1 MSKPERGSLTR
12 LLTKKPLGQ
21 GAPAAVPLA
30 QAESALLGR
39 DDGSVHEAVPSDVR
53 TAIPATGRTEATKPN
68 PVGPTPSTEAGADVH
83 TDARTG
89 VPTDVQPTKLLN
101 RNRRRTVRVPWTFK
115 MPFDLREELEAVARF
130 NDLNM
135 TEIAV
140 EAIERHLRY
149 FPHPPARQGRAG
161 ESE

>member
-1 MSKPERGSLTR
+1 MSKPERGSLTT

-21 GAPAAVPLA
+21 GAPAAVPLE

-39 DDGSVHEAVPSDVR
+39 DDGMVHEAVQPDVR
-53 TAIPATGRTEATKPN
+53 TTIPPSGRTESAASTL
-68 PVGPTPSTEAGADVH
+68 VGAVPAKEGGPDVH
-83 TDARTG
+83 TDARTD

-101 RNRRRTVRVPWTFK
+101 RNRRRTMRVPWTFK

-140 EAIERHLRY
+140 EAIERHLRH
-149 FPHPPARQGRAG
+149 FPHPPERQGRAG
-161 ESE
+161 EPG